1 MSQPKN
7 ILADQL
13 VQIATRNKSDFARY
27 TIGVA
32 GGADT
37 EQDELLHES
46 PADRYE
52 RCEEF
57 IREHETDHF
66 RMGEDMVY
74 VGDEAFPD
82 GYSHQ
87 QFIHET
93 MKYDVKSNEFHIVTA
108 KKAFK
113 KVGL

>member
-1 MSQPKN
+1 MQPPRN
-7 ILADQL
+7 ILVDQL
-13 VQIATRNKSDFARY
+13 IQIATRNKNDFARY
-27 TIGVA
+27 TIGNPGCA
-32 GGADT
+32 
-37 EQDELLHES
+37 ENEMDELLHES

-52 RCEEF
+52 RCESF
-57 IREHETDHF
+57 IRDHECDHF

-93 MKYDVKSNEFHIVTA
+93 TKYDTRSNEYHIVTA